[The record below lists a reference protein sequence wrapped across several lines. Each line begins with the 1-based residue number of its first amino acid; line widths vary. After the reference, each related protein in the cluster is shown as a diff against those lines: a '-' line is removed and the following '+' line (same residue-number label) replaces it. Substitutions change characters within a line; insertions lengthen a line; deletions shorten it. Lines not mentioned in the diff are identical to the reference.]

1 MFVMKWRYAAAKGL
15 ISFLMAVVLV
25 VSLTSCG
32 DRSEAKLPGT
42 TASTQVVKKAGKI
55 SEVSPPEVIQTL
67 RQDLE
72 QYQPQVTVVSPRPN
86 EVLQDNTVAVRFQ
99 VKDLPIFQD
108 PQLGLGPHL
117 HVILD
122 NEPYEAV
129 YNLEQPLVLK
139 DLAPGTHTLRVFA
152 SRPWHESFKNEGAYA
167 ETTFHV
173 FTKTPEKNSPN
184 PDQPLLTYS
193 RPKGAYGAE
202 PIMLDFYL
210 TNAPLHWVA
219 QENAEDDIPDW
230 RIRCTINGESFIV
243 DRWQPIYLKGFQPG
257 KNWVQLELIDEQGKP
272 VANAFN
278 DTVRLITFD
287 ANGTDTLSKLVR
299 GEISAQSARRIVDPN
314 YQPELPAP
322 TSEPAPLPLPTPEPK
337 ELPIA
342 PEEPLESAP
351 SLPELEPEA
360 PEVPEAEV
368 EAPAEESEPSGQE
381 EEPAAIAPPATIPQ
395 KPGGF
400 FNRFRRPESAP
411 AIPAP
416 VAPVVPPVIEAPT
429 PEEVTEPEPET
440 VEPEVVPA
448 PEAVPEVPEAIA
460 EPEPTPAP
468 TDETAPPAKSE
479 KTTGFFGR
487 FRQSVPSPAPTPSIP
502 TSLPEVIE
510 APEVEAP
517 TLEAQPE
524 TVPELDLPTV
534 EPELSTP
541 TPSPA
546 VPETAKPEKPTGFFR
561 RFKPSPTSP
570 TPNPEIPAI
579 IEAPEPVEPEAVPD
593 VSPATENSDETS
605 EPAEPESSVPEASTP
620 ATAPGSGGFW
630 NRFRRPESGAIAPNP
645 SPAPELP
652 ETLEAPELEAPS
664 EAAPETE
671 PAIAPTPE
679 PKLDAPKPTGFFRF
693 QRPALKTPPEAVEAP
708 AVIEAPE
715 TSAPTEAQPEAPIG
729 EPNTS
734 AEAQPEEPAV
744 DEVAKYKDIFEQLRR
759 PQPVQ
764 VLPAPVPAPKLPEVV
779 APTPRKFD
787 TSRRQKAAESTAK
800 PPVVKPQPTPAAP
813 IIQAPEQSERL
824 QKLREKFTA
833 PTSAEPEDTADT
845 TGSEP
850 ELEDLEGETT
860 P

>member
-1 MFVMKWRYAAAKGL
+1 MFVMKWRYTAAKGL

-32 DRSEAKLPGT
+32 DRSEAKIPGT
-42 TASTQVVKKAGKI
+42 TASTEIVKKAGKI

-72 QYQPQVTVVSPRPN
+72 QYQPQITVVSPRPN

-129 YNLEQPLVLK
+129 YNLDQPLVLK
-139 DLAPGTHTLRVFA
+139 DLPPGTHTLRVFA

-272 VANAFN
+272 VSNAFN
-278 DTVRLITFD
+278 DTVRLINFEP
-287 ANGTDTLSKLVR
+287 NGTDTLSKLVR
-299 GEISAQSARRIVDPN
+299 GEISAQSARRIIDPN

-322 TSEPAPLPLPTPEPK
+322 ASELAPLPLPTPEPK
-337 ELPIA
+337 ELPIIR
-342 PEEPLESAP
+342 EEQKPIEIAP
-351 SLPELEPEA
+351 SPQELEPEA
-360 PEVPEAEV
+360 VEVPEKAVTPSVAEP
-368 EAPAEESEPSGQE
+368 EALVE
-381 EEPAAIAPPATIPQ
+381 EEKEPEAIAPSPAATPQ

-400 FNRFRRPESAP
+400 FNRFRRPEV
-411 AIPAP
+411 AP
-416 VAPVVPPVIEAPT
+416 VIPTPVTPVVPPVIEAPT
-429 PEEVTEPEPET
+429 PEEVAEPEPEAA
-440 VEPEVVPA
+440 EPEVVPA

-460 EPEPTPAP
+460 EPEA
-468 TDETAPPAKSE
+468 PAKSE
-479 KTTGFFGR
+479 KPTGFFGR
-487 FRQSVPSPAPTPSIP
+487 FRQPAPSTTLPTPSAP
-502 TSLPEVIE
+502 SSLPEVIE
-510 APEVEAP
+510 APEVEVPA
-517 TLEAQPE
+517 LEAQPE
-524 TVPELDLPTV
+524 TELEVPTITPES
-534 EPELSTP
+534 EPDTTP
-541 TPSPA
+541 PA
-546 VPETAKPEKPTGFFR
+546 AISKPAKPAKPSGFFR
-561 RFKPSPTSP
+561 RFQP
-570 TPNPEIPAI
+570 TPVTPTAPSEIPEI
-579 IEAPEPVEPEAVPD
+579 IEAPEAAPVESEEVPTSST
-593 VSPATENSDETS
+593 VETP
-605 EPAEPESSVPEASTP
+605 EPAESEPSVPEIS
-620 ATAPGSGGFW
+620 APTEAPKPGGFW
-630 NRFRRPESGAIAPNP
+630 NRFRRSEPDAIAPAP
-645 SPAPELP
+645 SSEPALP
-652 ETLEAPELEAPS
+652 ESLETPESEAPS
-664 EAAPETE
+664 EVVPETE
-671 PAIAPTPE
+671 PAVAPTPE
-679 PKLDAPKPTGFFRF
+679 PKLDSPKPTGFFRF
-693 QRPALKTPPEAVEAP
+693 QRPALTTPPEAVEAP
-708 AVIEAPE
+708 ATTEVPE
-715 TSAPTEAQPEAPIG
+715 TLAPAEDQPEAPIA
-729 EPNTS
+729 EPNPS
-734 AEAQPEEPAV
+734 AETQPKEPAI

-759 PQPVQ
+759 PQPAQ
-764 VLPAPVPAPKLPEVV
+764 VLPAPVPAPKLPEVI
-779 APTPRKFD
+779 APTPKKFD
-787 TSRRQKAAESTAK
+787 TLRRQKAVESTIK
-800 PPVVKPQPTPAAP
+800 QPVVKPQPAPAVP
-813 IIQAPEQSERL
+813 IIQAPEQSDRL

-845 TGSEP
+845 TTSEP
-850 ELEDLEGETT
+850 ELEGSEVETT

>member
-42 TASTQVVKKAGKI
+42 TASTQVVKKGGKI

-360 PEVPEAEV
+360 PEVPEAEI
-368 EAPAEESEPSGQE
+368 EAPVEESEPSGQE
-381 EEPAAIAPPATIPQ
+381 EPAAIAPPPAATPQ

-400 FNRFRRPESAP
+400 FNRFRRPEVAP
-411 AIPAP
+411 VIPAP

-460 EPEPTPAP
+460 EPETTPAP
-468 TDETAPPAKSE
+468 TDETAPP
-479 KTTGFFGR
+479 
-487 FRQSVPSPAPTPSIP
+487 
-502 TSLPEVIE
+502 
-510 APEVEAP
+510 
-517 TLEAQPE
+517 
-524 TVPELDLPTV
+524 
-534 EPELSTP
+534 
-541 TPSPA
+541 
-546 VPETAKPEKPTGFFR
+546 AKPEKPTGFFR

-570 TPNPEIPAI
+570 TPSPEIPAI
-579 IEAPEPVEPEAVPD
+579 IEAPELEPVEPEAVPD

-605 EPAEPESSVPEASTP
+605 EPAKPESSVPEASTP

-652 ETLEAPELEAPS
+652 ETLEASELEAPS

-679 PKLDAPKPTGFFRF
+679 PKLNAPKPTGFFRF
-693 QRPALKTPPEAVEAP
+693 QRPTLTTPPEAVEAP

-845 TGSEP
+845 TSSEP